1 MTTGP
6 SHDELREMIPAA
18 ALEILDS
25 SDLNRVVAHT
35 RGCAECSQ
43 ALEEYREVAL
53 ALATLPPPGEPPHS
67 ATLRARILARV
78 RQNPQPKRF
87 TRAASVANM
96 WMGWAVAAGL
106 VGVLLM
112 HHAVHRPL
120 DYGWLA
126 SGALALV
133 LIATAVYALIQRDR
147 VSALRDRLAALERET
162 GPGHNAS
169 GPNAALPP

>member
-1 MTTGP
+1 VTTGP

-25 SDLNRVVAHT
+25 SDLHRVVAHT

-43 ALEEYREVAL
+43 ALEEYREVAF
-53 ALATLPPPGEPPHS
+53 ALATLPPLREPPHS

-78 RQNPQPKRF
+78 RQNPQHTRF
-87 TRAASVANM
+87 TRAAVGGM
-96 WMGWAVAAGL
+96 WMGWTVAAGL
-106 VGVLLM
+106 AGVLLM

-133 LIATAVYALIQRDR
+133 LVATAVYALIQRNR
-147 VSALRDRLAALERET
+147 VSALRDRLASLERET
-162 GPGHNAS
+162 GPGHERV
-169 GPNAALPP
+169 GP